1 MVESDDEYVQEISD
15 DEAEAHQVTRG
26 GGKTSSRAKGRGAK
40 VGAWDVKRTWEEVEE
55 GADGT
60 ITSTI
65 EGLIEANKRKR
76 LLKEQAPYQRG
87 FFRHVVLILDLS
99 DAMIEKDL
107 RPSRYILTLKYVSEF
122 ITEFFESNPLGQ
134 LGIIGMRNG
143 LAIRVSDMGNNP
155 TEHLDKLRS
164 LRREEPKGQ
173 PSLQNALKSA
183 WGLLYHAP
191 SDVTREI
198 LLLFGALLS
207 SDPGDIHS
215 TITELVSSQIYCTV
229 VGLAA
234 QLAICRTLVTRTN
247 PGMPWQNY
255 YGVAL
260 DEVHYREL
268 IMRAIP
274 PREIS
279 GSATTNGTGDQPAAN
294 EARQH
299 SWKMMGFPSRK
310 PSHPLSLCACHGK
323 PITGGY
329 SCTRCSSLVCSL
341 PTTCLVCKLTLVES
355 TQLTRSYHHL
365 FPVQNWKE
373 VSWARAAEVEQN
385 HCFACLCPFP
395 VISVEAPKEGG
406 SGRSGGA
413 GTTTTSSNSKGVTG
427 SSNKDGVS
435 ESGRYEC
442 VTCERFFCSDCDYFC
457 HEVVY
462 NCPGCLS
469 TMSMGNEER
478 GEGDQMDV
486 DEYSLKKGD

>member
-1 MVESDDEYVQEISD
+1 MVESDEEYVQEISD

-26 GGKTSSRAKGRGAK
+26 GKTSSRAKGRGAK
-40 VGAWDVKRTWEEVEE
+40 VGEWDVKRTWEEVEE

-76 LLKEQAPYQRG
+76 LLKDQAPFQRG

-99 DAMIEKDL
+99 DAMAEKDL

-134 LGIIGMRNG
+134 LGIIGMRDG
-143 LAIRVSDMGNNP
+143 LAVRVSDMGNNP
-155 TEHLDKLRS
+155 TEHLNKLRN
-164 LRREEPKGQ
+164 LRQEEPKGQ

-191 SDVTREI
+191 SDVTREV
-198 LLLFGALLS
+198 LLLFGALLT

-215 TITELVSSQIYCTV
+215 TITELVSSQIYCSV

-247 PGMPWQNY
+247 PNMPWQNY

-260 DEVHYREL
+260 DEFHYREL
-268 IMRAIP
+268 IMRAVP
-274 PREIS
+274 PREIP
-279 GSATTNGTGDQPAAN
+279 GSAATDDSTSGTGKQSAAN
-294 EARQH
+294 EARQP
-299 SWKMMGFPSRK
+299 SLKMMGFPSRK
-310 PSHPLSLCACHGK
+310 PPHPPSLCACHSK
-323 PITGGY
+323 AITGGY

-341 PTTCLVCKLTLVES
+341 PATCPVCKLMLVES
-355 TQLTRSYHHL
+355 TQLSRSYHLL

-373 VSWARAAEVEQN
+373 VSWVRAAEVGQN

-395 VISVEAPKEGG
+395 MKSVDVPKESGSGGGG
-406 SGRSGGA
+406 SGS
-413 GTTTTSSNSKGVTG
+413 SSNSKGVTG

-442 VTCERFFCSDCDYFC
+442 VTCEKFFCSDCDYLC
-457 HEVVY
+457 HEVVH
-462 NCPGCLS
+462 NCPGCQS
-469 TMSMGNEER
+469 TMPMGNEAG

-486 DEYSLKKGD
+486 DNS